1 MQKPKETRP
10 LNFIDRDVGME
21 INFIAISIG
30 NSRTQICTFIDG
42 ALTSPQTIDNSEID
56 SIAELVAVAYL
67 EIADKEDAAIILA
80 SVVPDLGIKAELQI
94 NNKLSSKVIR
104 IERDMDVPIG
114 RQIDEDTTPGEDRLL
129 NCAGAYDT
137 LKQEC
142 IVVDAGT
149 AITVDFVDGQG
160 TFHGGAIMPGM
171 QMMLNAM
178 HSGGS
183 LLPELKVT
191 KPTVTIGH
199 NTKDAMLSG
208 VYYGARGAIF
218 QLIEKYAEQIGSYP
232 LIITTGGDA
241 ELLFDGDDLIDRIVP
256 NLTLLGMKTTIKS
269 ALEAEK
275 L

>member
-1 MQKPKETRP
+1 
-10 LNFIDRDVGME
+10 ME

-42 ALTSPQTIDNSEID
+42 ALTSPQVIDNHELD
-56 SIAELVAVAYL
+56 TIAEIVAVCYL

-114 RQIDEDTTPGEDRLL
+114 RQIDDNTTPGEDRLL

-149 AITVDFVDGQG
+149 AITVDFVDGTG
-160 TFHGGAIMPGM
+160 TFHGGAILPGM
-171 QMMLNAM
+171 QMMLDAM
-178 HSGGS
+178 HTGGA

-191 KPTVTIGH
+191 KPKECIGH
-199 NTKDAMLSG
+199 STEEAMYSG
-208 VYYGARGAIF
+208 VFYGARGAIF
-218 QLIEKYAEQIGSYP
+218 QLIEQYAEKIGSYP

-241 ELLFDGDDLIDRIVP
+241 DLLFDGDDLIDRIVP
-256 NLTLLGMKTTIKS
+256 NLTLLGMKSTLRA

-275 L
+275 A